1 MKAETWKDVDAG
13 RSVRSGEKWNIC
25 LVEFLD
31 DVELVLDE
39 FLPYRER
46 IGIEVFDD
54 SGGEFGPAFF
64 APEDRSIFAVG
75 ILCNVNRVDEPLTAL
90 PIESGAL
97 PGLIFCEELNQGG
110 FTRRVVSLQEAAGTF
125 RAFQQF
131 VFDGR
136 AALKNTNQSARSS
149 FGRRWRLPSR
159 EPHPA
164 RGLRRRYFV
173 SCTRRRWRNRRRG
186 VRRIGFL

>member
-39 FLPYRER
+39 FLPYWER
-46 IGIEVFDD
+46 IGIKVFDD

-64 APEDRSIFAVG
+64 APEDRSIFAVR
-75 ILCNVNRVDEPLTAL
+75 ILCDVNRVDEPLTSL
-90 PIESGAL
+90 PVKGRAL

-110 FTRRVVSLQEAAGTF
+110 FTRRIVGFKEAGGTL
-125 RAFQQF
+125 RAFQ
-131 VFDGR
+131 
-136 AALKNTNQSARSS
+136 
-149 FGRRWRLPSR
+149 
-159 EPHPA
+159 
-164 RGLRRRYFV
+164 
-173 SCTRRRWRNRRRG
+173 
-186 VRRIGFL
+186 